1 MTKGKNKKIFKKD
14 NKKKNLDKHPFMK
27 KEWFKVMSPKAVGS
41 IEQVGWTPVKKPTG
55 TQKIQDLLQGRVL
68 EICLAD
74 VKKNKFDIQNVSK
87 KIQVSVEEVQG
98 DRVTTSFYKF
108 ELTRDQVQKN
118 LRKRQSLVDVFTN
131 VKSKDGNQLRVF
143 VQIVS
148 QRVQGQV
155 RLNSYLVDSKIKE
168 IRKNV
173 VAFLINEAAGLS
185 SDEFVNK
192 LIYNKYDQ
200 QIVDTYKHIAPN
212 TLMQV
217 IKVKMVKKDFYDEV
231 KPIDYTPK
239 ESKTQA

>member
-1 MTKGKNKKIFKKD
+1 MTKGKNKKIYKKD
-14 NKKKNLDKHPFMK
+14 NKKKNQDKHPFQK

-55 TQKIQDLLQGRVL
+55 TEKIQELLQGRVL

-74 VKKNKFDIQNVSK
+74 VKKHKFDINNISK
-87 KIQVSVEEVQG
+87 KLQVSVEDVQG

-118 LRKRQSLVDVFTN
+118 LRKRQSLVDIFTN

-148 QRVQGQV
+148 QRAPKQV
-155 RLNSYLVDSKIKE
+155 KLNSYLEESKIKE
-168 IRKNV
+168 IRKRV
-173 VAFLINEAAGLS
+173 CEFLTNEAAAQS
-185 SDEFVNK
+185 SDEFVQKILMNK
-192 LIYNKYDQ
+192 LDEPLEK
-200 QIVDTYKHIAPN
+200 TYHKIAPYS
-212 TLMQV
+212 LMQ
-217 IKVKMVKKDFYDEV
+217 ITKVKMIKKDFYDEV

-239 ESKTQA
+239 E